1 LGSPNAIGDPGH
13 PLCNGNLRYDRQF
26 DPGAAACAGGDAM
39 SRFDHIVTVS
49 RNGVKTI
56 TLNRPE
62 KRNALSPALLEELT
76 EALHEAETCDCGVV
90 ILTGAGPSF
99 CSGLDME
106 HLETMNARTPQDH
119 RRDSENMAR
128 VLRTLYDFPKPII
141 AAVNGPAIAGGMALA
156 TIPDFTLAVPE
167 SKFGYTEVRVGFVPA
182 IVASFLIR
190 QVGELRTREL
200 LLSGKILKAQEA
212 LHLGLVTQIVE
223 HDDLIPSANAL
234 AQTLLLNSP
243 QAMRAVKELLAKH
256 AKRRLD
262 EELADGIEANAQQR
276 STEDFREG
284 VRAFLEHRRAEWP
297 SMHAKV

>member
-1 LGSPNAIGDPGH
+1 MS
-13 PLCNGNLRYDRQF
+13 
-26 DPGAAACAGGDAM
+26 M
-39 SRFDHIVTVS
+39 SRFKHILTKS
-49 RNGVKTI
+49 ENGVKTI
-56 TLNRPE
+56 TLNRPD
-62 KRNALSPALLEELT
+62 KRNALCPLLIEELT
-76 EALHEAETCDCGVV
+76 DALHEAETCDCGVV

-106 HLETMNARTPQDH
+106 NLETMNACTPEEH
-119 RRDSENMAR
+119 RRDSENMAH

-156 TIPDFTLAVPE
+156 TIPDFTLAVPQA
-167 SKFGYTEVRVGFVPA
+167 KFGYTEVRVGFIPA

-212 LHLGLVTQIVE
+212 LQLGLVTQIVE
-223 HDDLIPSANAL
+223 LVDLMPSAHAL

-243 QAMRAVKELLAKH
+243 QAMQAVKRLLAKH

-262 EELADGIEANAQQR
+262 EELADGIEANSQQR
-276 STEDFREG
+276 STEDFKEG
-284 VRAFLEHRRAEWP
+284 VKAFLEHRRAEWP